1 MHQSDHDLMSSFE
14 ACSLDP
20 AAFSHRNHVRLAWI
34 YLGMFPLPQ
43 ALDRFTRGLQRFARN
58 LGKDML
64 FHQTITSAYLLIIS
78 DRMSR
83 KPELDWE
90 AFAAANKDLFARN
103 PSILDLYYR
112 PDTLASDHARRAFVF
127 PDLIAAPASIS

>member
-1 MHQSDHDLMSSFE
+1 MRQSEHDLMSSFE
-14 ACSLDP
+14 ACTLNP
-20 AAFSHRNHVRLAWI
+20 AEFSHRNHARLAWI

-43 ALDRFTRGLQRFARN
+43 ALDRFTKGLQRFACS

-90 AFAAANKDLFARN
+90 TFAAENEDLFARN

-112 PDTLASDHARRAFVF
+112 PDTLASDRARKAFVF
-127 PDLIAAPASIS
+127 PDLIGTPASMS

>member
-1 MHQSDHDLMSSFE
+1 MHHSDHDLMSSFE

-20 AAFSHRNHVRLAWI
+20 AQFSHRNHVRLAWI
-34 YLGMFPLPQ
+34 YLRMFPLPQ
-43 ALDRFTRGLQRFARN
+43 ALDRFTKGLQRFARS

-78 DRMSR
+78 DRMNR
-83 KPELDWE
+83 NPGLDWE
-90 AFAAANKDLFARN
+90 AFAAGNEDLFAWN

-112 PDTLASDHARRAFVF
+112 PDTLASDRARQAFVF
-127 PDLIAAPASIS
+127 PDLIAAPVSVS